1 MSSIRNGA
9 KRRRMRDTSFA
20 WYDDCILMPSGA
32 LGKSGGV
39 MDAIKSTIAAVGWL
53 IANAALAQVSGVEG
67 EHGVPADPS
76 GSAYHSTGSDT
87 LSALFSGDADTIE
100 QSRLILGATEAP
112 DFPYVSYFSVYRLTP
127 VGGMMAAAGFR
138 SLPTPAASV
147 AFVQQ
152 QTGIDVQT
160 VLPVDRWLNSGSGV
174 AQTFVV
180 GHAWRDLTL
189 EGSAFSGQGDGSID
203 GRREFRKLDS
213 RSARLSFSPAENWVV
228 RLTRGTVSGLDHLV
242 AGDEVRRTAVSAT
255 YRRSFA
261 EGDWEATIAWGRNS
275 RKFRESTNGYLVESA
290 FRFDGVHSVFGRIEQ
305 VGSDE
310 LARENESLQRQLFM
324 MNKLTLGYSQ
334 DLRLTSSL
342 RMDAGA
348 YVTRHFVPSGMAAS
362 YGSGPTT
369 YMMFLRLKL
378 Q

>member
-1 MSSIRNGA
+1 
-9 KRRRMRDTSFA
+9 
-20 WYDDCILMPSGA
+20 MP
-32 LGKSGGV
+32 V
-39 MDAIKSTIAAVGWL
+39 
-53 IANAALAQVSGVEG
+53 
-67 EHGVPADPS
+67 DPS
-76 GSAYHSTGSDT
+76 GSAYHSTDIDT
-87 LSALFSGDADTIE
+87 LSALFPARADTAGKP
-100 QSRLILGATEAP
+100 RRVAGATADP
-112 DFPYVSYFSVYRLTP
+112 DFPYDGYFSAYRLTP
-127 VGGMMAAAGFR
+127 IGGMMASAGFR
-138 SLPTPAASV
+138 SLSTPAASV

-152 QTGIDVQT
+152 QAGIDIRT
-160 VLPVDRWLNSGSGV
+160 VLPVDRWLHSDGGV
-174 AQTFVV
+174 AQTFAV
-180 GHAWRDLTL
+180 GHVWRDLTL
-189 EGSAFSGQGDGSID
+189 EGSAFSGQSDGSAD
-203 GRREFRKLDS
+203 GRRELRKLDS

-242 AGDEVRRTAVSAT
+242 AGDEVRRTAVSAA

-275 RKFRESTNGYLVESA
+275 RKFRESTIGYLVESA
-290 FRFDGVHSVFGRIEQ
+290 FRFNGMYSVFGRIEQ

-324 MNKLTLGYSQ
+324 MNKLTLGYSR

-362 YGSGPTT
+362 YGSGPTA
-369 YMMFLRLKL
+369 YMMFLRVRL